1 MYIFGGRMDFG
12 HEVFTGESFYSND
25 FYAFDTIKKIWT
37 EIRSDTS
44 RQVLSAADSSIAN
57 ISKVFS
63 PCGRRSHSAVVY
75 KRKIIIFG
83 GFQENSHKHFNDL
96 YEFDIGNY
104 FLTFTC

>member
-12 HEVFTGESFYSND
+12 HEVYTGECFYSND
-25 FYAFDTIKKIWT
+25 FYAFDTIKNIWT

-44 RQVLSAADSSIAN
+44 RQILSAVESFCP
-57 ISKVFS
+57 KVFS

-83 GFQENSHKHFNDL
+83 GLFN
-96 YEFDIGNY
+96 F
-104 FLTFTC
+104 